1 SPPAPASKEVWKKG
15 GRMFSIL
22 LAVHLALLACTLV
35 SSGAFEKIAVHDYDV
50 FFLLT
55 VMMLVV
61 IIWIIFYLAGTS
73 RCPGA
78 ILGKDSHAGPIWLRG
93 GLILFAIFSLVMD
106 VFKIGYYSSFYSC
119 LSAIKII
126 YPIVQAIFV
135 IVQLWIMPAFGARPQ
150 FDNDTELNFYG
161 DSMWPAIVDICLPFG
176 IFYRMHAVAS
186 LLEVYIMS

>member
-1 SPPAPASKEVWKKG
+1 MTEEPGRKDSELGHPHSSMGCGQKDDKASLASSQIASFSHQHPSTPASKEVWKKG

-55 VMMLVV
+55 VMMLIV

-93 GLILFAIFSLVMD
+93 RCWGWRGDAGWTVHGSIS
-106 VFKIGYYSSFYSC
+106 YYKGSSKDLSTASSC
-119 LSAIKII
+119 
-126 YPIVQAIFV
+126 
-135 IVQLWIMPAFGARPQ
+135 
-150 FDNDTELNFYG
+150 
-161 DSMWPAIVDICLPFG
+161 
-176 IFYRMHAVAS
+176 
-186 LLEVYIMS
+186 